1 MIPIINKNN
10 RTEFE
15 LSLKRSFIYSPSS
28 RISLISL
35 YDTNL
40 DDSLEIKL
48 FIKDIYHKY
57 YQAKIGINYPTLMAI
72 LDKNNNILS
81 AVGFRFAD
89 DQDLFL
95 EQYLDRKIEDI
106 LSDKYQKNIP
116 RNQIVEVGSLAST
129 GSGMSKFL
137 FIALAAYLR
146 KMGYYYTAM
155 TGTSKLRTSFK
166 KLNLK
171 PITLCDAKKNKLIN
185 KDDDWG
191 SYYDSDPKVLAGNID
206 SGYKTLKAVL
216 GASITSSN
224 TKLYPYE

>member
-1 MIPIINKNN
+1 MIPIINKSNKI
-10 RTEFE
+10 EFE
-15 LSLKRSFIYSPSS
+15 LSLKRRFIYSPSS

-40 DDSLEIKL
+40 DDSLEAKL

-95 EQYLDRKIEDI
+95 EQYLGGKIEDV
-106 LSDKYQKNIP
+106 LSDKYQKNIS
-116 RNQIVEVGSLAST
+116 RNQIVEVGSLASA

-171 PITLCDAKKNKLIN
+171 PITLCGAKKDKLIN

-206 SGYKTLKAVL
+206 IGYKTLNPDP
-216 GASITSSN
+216 SIKS
-224 TKLYPYE
+224 